1 MLRNMISF
9 YQLAN
14 EAVERTAAGGAGGA
28 DGQRITFNVI
38 KARLGDVLYKL
49 ASQKFDDPAEGEDAL
64 KARSAALSEEIRD
77 RFRTLEEEY
86 R

>member
-1 MLRNMISF
+1 MISF
-9 YQLAN
+9 YHLAN
-14 EAVERTAAGGAGGA
+14 EAVERTAGGGGGG

-49 ASQKFDDPAEGEDAL
+49 ASQKFDDPADGEDAL
-64 KARSAALSEEIRD
+64 KTRSAALSEEIRD